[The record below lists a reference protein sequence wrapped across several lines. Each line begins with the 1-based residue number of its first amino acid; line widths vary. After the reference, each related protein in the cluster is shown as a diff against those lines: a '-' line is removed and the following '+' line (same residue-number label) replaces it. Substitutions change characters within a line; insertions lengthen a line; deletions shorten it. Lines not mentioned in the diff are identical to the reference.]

1 MLCFSRLSPEAESVS
16 SRCRSISEW
25 VIAAESPYQPHF
37 LLGSEEREKKQKTC
51 FLCDCCATICIYN
64 PFQNKMKCRRVLAGG
79 ICSSQGWEEW
89 FPCLIAGRCGGAAC
103 QSRCQNEL
111 SWRCER
117 GRAHLVLYAP
127 LECHHLWGPALNHT
141 QQRRADSQQTVTVMT
156 QLWIESSDVAV
167 IVTEW
172 VPLVVFLVL
181 IIHCITWMYDEPD
194 NGGWGFWLSG
204 PEAPRQSLVWMSPV
218 NPPVCGSYYAFI
230 SYRAGF
236 SNWAWMK
243 STKQIK
249 AALCS
254 CCDQWPTGTS
264 RNKTWLAGMD
274 LNSCETIMVESG
286 LVKKTWLL

>member
-1 MLCFSRLSPEAESVS
+1 MQQSGVRGVISMFDSWQVWRSRLPIAMPEWTLLALRAGTGTGSSRPLRPARVS
-16 SRCRSISEW
+16 SLVRTCAKSAPQGLTADGDCYDPVVNWVEWRGCNSYRVSAIS
-25 VIAAESPYQPHF
+25 
-37 LLGSEEREKKQKTC
+37 C
-51 FLCDCCATICIYN
+51 F
-64 PFQNKMKCRRVLAGG
+64 F
-79 ICSSQGWEEW
+79 
-89 FPCLIAGRCGGAAC
+89 FF
-103 QSRCQNEL
+103 
-111 SWRCER
+111 
-117 GRAHLVLYAP
+117 
-127 LECHHLWGPALNHT
+127 
-141 QQRRADSQQTVTVMT
+141 
-156 QLWIESSDVAV
+156 
-167 IVTEW
+167 
-172 VPLVVFLVL
+172 FLVL